1 MSEVLEHIDG
11 LFADATYKAFKAKR
25 YGIKSCPKPL
35 EIDHLADIREVYK
48 RSLELD
54 KNEMKLAS
62 SCCSLNKITEH
73 IKTL

>member
-1 MSEVLEHIDG
+1 MSEVREHIDG
-11 LFADATYKAFKAKR
+11 LFADAVYKAFKAKR

-48 RSLELD
+48 RVTELD
-54 KNEMKLAS
+54 RNEMKLAT
-62 SCCSLNKITEH
+62 SCCTLNKITEH